1 MTIPGSNI
9 LDDALTLIDSVEIQF
24 FENTSRTKNSIGL
37 YVSIYA
43 AAVPVQASV
52 QAVKRSQYRKLG
64 LDFNKHYL
72 MLWSSHDFKDLARDR
87 GADQIEFNNKRY
99 ELMNE
104 DDWTPLDGWNST
116 LAVEI
121 ANV

>member
-1 MTIPGSNI
+1 MAIPGSNT
-9 LDDALTLIDSVEIQF
+9 LEDALTLIDSVEIQF
-24 FENTSRTKNSIGL
+24 FENTARNKNSIGL
-37 YVSIYA
+37 YVSTYA
-43 AAVPVQASV
+43 VSVPVQASV
-52 QAVKRSQYRKLG
+52 QAVKRSQYTNLG
-64 LDFNKHYL
+64 LDFNKHYI

-116 LAVEI
+116 LAIEI